1 MCFRGGVE
9 LKALIGW
16 SKRNLVVVKI
26 LFGVFFSAMAMLLL
40 FA

>member
-1 MCFRGGVE
+1 MQ
-9 LKALIGW
+9 LKALIDW

-26 LFGVFFSAMAMLLL
+26 LLGLFFTAMALLLL